1 MVASHEMNV
10 GIEAWY
16 GSYLY
21 HSMMY
26 AAQALAPWRR
36 CMAVPNMARYLQNLP
51 EPRPEG

>member
-1 MVASHEMNV
+1 MVASHKMYV
-10 GIEAWY
+10 GIKPRY
-16 GSYLY
+16 GSYIYL
-21 HSMMY
+21 SMMY